1 LNPRIVV
8 IISATGEWNAVPKIY
23 PDAEYHN
30 HPYGQ
35 FIELEINDEPV
46 ILMHGGWAK
55 VQSAASTQYAIDR
68 WSPELIVNLGTCGGF
83 RGQIERDETVM
94 ANKAV
99 VYDIISQIGDPEEH
113 WDFFTTEIDNSWIKK
128 PYPIPVTEGTIVSG
142 DRDIQSDD
150 IPMLI
155 EKWGAKVGDWESGG
169 IAFVCNRNNVKLLIL
184 RGVSDL
190 VGPQGGDA
198 YDGTLVI
205 WSEAAERI
213 IKRLVD
219 SLPVWLSNL

>member
-1 LNPRIVV
+1 MNPRIVV
-8 IISATGEWNAVPKIY
+8 IISADGEWKAVPEIY
-23 PDAEYHN
+23 PDSEYHKT
-30 HPYGQ
+30 PYGQ
-35 FIELEINDEPV
+35 YIVREYNGEPV
-46 ILMHGGWAK
+46 ILMHGGWSK
-55 VQSAASTQYAIDR
+55 VQSAASAQYAIDT
-68 WSPELIVNLGTCGGF
+68 WKPELIVNLGTCGGF
-83 RGQIERDETVM
+83 RGQIERDAVVM

-99 VYDIISQIGDPEEH
+99 VYDIISEIGDPDEH
-113 WDFFTTEIDNSWIKK
+113 FQYFTTEIDNSWIKK

-142 DRDIQSDD
+142 DRDIQPND

-169 IAFVCNRNNVKLLIL
+169 IAFVCRMNKVKLLIL

-205 WSEAAERI
+205 WSEAAKRI
-213 IKRLVD
+213 IKNLVG
-219 SLPVWLSNL
+219 SLPGWLSNL